1 MKFILVEEED
11 KRNYFDLL
19 LSADEQPS
27 MIEKYLGRGTM
38 YALEDGGVKA
48 VCVVTDEGNGTL
60 EIKNIAVREGFRKKG
75 YGRALINFLQEEYR
89 GGFSILQAGTGDS
102 PFTVPFYLSCGFERA
117 HVVKDFFT
125 QNYAEPIYEGGVLL
139 TDMVYFRKRI

>member
-1 MKFILVEEED
+1 MKFILVEEEEN
-11 KRNYFDLL
+11 RNYFDLL

-75 YGRALINFLQEEYR
+75 YGRALIKFLQKEYR
-89 GGFSILQAGTGDS
+89 GKISILQAGTGES
-102 PFTVPFYLSCGFERA
+102 PLTVPFYLSCGFERA

>member
-1 MKFILVEEED
+1 MKFILVEEEN

-38 YALEDGGVKA
+38 YALEDGDVKA
-48 VCVVTDEGNGTL
+48 VCVVTDEGDGTL
-60 EIKNIAVREGFRKKG
+60 EIKNIAVREGFRKMG
-75 YGRALINFLQEEYR
+75 YGRAFINFLQEEYR
-89 GGFSILQAGTGDS
+89 GKFSTLQAGTGDS
-102 PFTVPFYLSCGFERA
+102 PLTVPFYLSCGFERA
-117 HVVKDFFT
+117 HTVKDFFT
-125 QNYAEPIYEGGVLL
+125 QNYVEPIYEGGVLL

>member
-48 VCVVTDEGNGTL
+48 VCVVTDEGEGTL

-75 YGRALINFLQEEYR
+75 YGRAFINFLQEEYR
-89 GGFSILQAGTGDS
+89 GKFSILQAGTGDS
-102 PFTVPFYLSCGFERA
+102 PLTVPFYLSCGFERT
-117 HVVKDFFT
+117 HTVKDFFT

-139 TDMVYFRKRI
+139 TDMVYFRKHI

>member
-19 LSADEQPS
+19 LLADEQPS
-27 MIEKYLGRGTM
+27 MIEKYLGRGIM

-60 EIKNIAVREGFRKKG
+60 EIKNIAVREGFRKKEI
-75 YGRALINFLQEEYR
+75 GRA
-89 GGFSILQAGTGDS
+89 
-102 PFTVPFYLSCGFERA
+102 SCRER
-117 HVVKDFFT
+117 V
-125 QNYAEPIYEGGVLL
+125 
-139 TDMVYFRKRI
+139 

>member
-38 YALEDGGVKA
+38 YALEDDGVNA
-48 VCVVTDEGNGTL
+48 VCVVTDEGEGTL

-75 YGRALINFLQEEYR
+75 YGRTLINFLQKEY
-89 GGFSILQAGTGDS
+89 
-102 PFTVPFYLSCGFERA
+102 CG
-117 HVVKDFFT
+117 
-125 QNYAEPIYEGGVLL
+125 
-139 TDMVYFRKRI
+139 

>member
-38 YALEDGGVKA
+38 YALEDDGVKA
-48 VCVVTDEGNGTL
+48 VYVVTDEGNGTL

-75 YGRALINFLQEEYR
+75 YGRALIKFLQKEYR
-89 GGFSILQAGTGDS
+89 GKFSILQAGTGDS
-102 PFTVPFYLSCGFERA
+102 PLTVPFYLSCGFGRA
-117 HVVKDFFT
+117 HTVKDFFT

>member
-1 MKFILVEEED
+1 MKFILVEEEN

-48 VCVVTDEGNGTL
+48 VCVVTDEGGGTL
-60 EIKNIAVREGFRKKG
+60 EIKNIAVREGFRKMG
-75 YGRALINFLQEEYR
+75 YGRAFINFLQEEYR
-89 GGFSILQAGTGDS
+89 GKFSTLQAGTGDS
-102 PFTVPFYLSCGFERA
+102 PLTVPFYLSCGFERA
-117 HVVKDFFT
+117 HTVKDFFT